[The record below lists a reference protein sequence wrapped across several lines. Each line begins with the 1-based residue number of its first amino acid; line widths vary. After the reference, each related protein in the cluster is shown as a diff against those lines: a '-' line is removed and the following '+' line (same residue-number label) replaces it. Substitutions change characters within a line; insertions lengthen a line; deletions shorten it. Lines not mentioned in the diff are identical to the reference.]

1 MTSATSRA
9 TEELVDLRLE
19 ELDAFL
25 RIPSISADPAFAT
38 DVRAAC
44 EWVGSA
50 IEALGGTSMVTA
62 TDTHPL
68 VLGRVPASRR
78 FADRAPT
85 VLLYGHADVQAA
97 GDEDAWESPPFEP
110 TVRDG
115 WLYARGAAD
124 DKGNFFMLLRALEA
138 LVANDDLPV
147 NVRILCDAEEEI
159 LGRSAVEFLE
169 GDSEPLDACLI
180 YDAPMPRHAQPAFYV
195 ATRGLVY
202 FHLRLSVGKHEL
214 HSGLFGGAALNATHA
229 LARLITG
236 ILDNASDLHVGTS
249 EPSSE
254 EVASWGFLDPG
265 DAVLRREGTAPA
277 DALAAA
283 DFYRRTLA
291 TLAIEVAGVA
301 SGEPFIQ
308 KNVMPATAAA
318 NIQIRLAPGQDSE
331 QVSALFEDLLDA
343 VTPAGATVEVERW
356 ATAPAA
362 LVQTDSAAFT
372 FAREAFSR
380 ALGVSPIL
388 IRSGG
393 TLPVLGA
400 LAARG
405 IPTILTGF
413 DLPEGNVH
421 AANERLLLEHIPLG
435 IRAARETLR
444 AFGSLSRSS
453 NPE

>member
-1 MTSATSRA
+1 MTSTTSQVA
-9 TEELVDLRLE
+9 EELEDLRLD

-25 RIPSISADPAFAT
+25 RIPSISADPARAL
-38 DVRAAC
+38 DVQAAC
-44 EWVGSA
+44 DWVGSA
-50 IEALGGTSMVTA
+50 IEALGGTSTVTA

-68 VLGRVPASRR
+68 VLGEVPASSR

-85 VLLYGHADVQAA
+85 VLLYGHADVQAT
-97 GDEDAWESPPFEP
+97 GDEEGWESPPFEP

-115 WLYARGAAD
+115 WIYARGAAD
-124 DKGNFFMLLRALEA
+124 DKGNFFMLLRALEE
-138 LVANDDLPV
+138 LVARDDLPV
-147 NVRILCDAEEEI
+147 RVRILCDAEEEI
-159 LGRSAVEFLE
+159 LGTSAVEFLAA
-169 GDSEPLDACLI
+169 DSEPVDACLI
-180 YDAPMPRHAQPAFYV
+180 YDAPMPRRAQPAFYIG
-195 ATRGLVY
+195 TRGLAY
-202 FHLRLSVGKHEL
+202 FHLRLSVGDHDL

-236 ILDNASDLHVGTS
+236 VLDKESDLYVGIS

-254 EVASWGFLDPG
+254 EVASWATLDPG
-265 DAVLRREGTAPA
+265 DIVLGRESAMPA
-277 DALAAA
+277 DASAAA

-291 TLAIEVAGVA
+291 MPAVEVAGLA

-308 KNVMPATAAA
+308 KNVMPATAEA
-318 NIQIRLAPGQDSE
+318 NIQVRLAPGQDSE
-331 QVSALFEDLLDA
+331 QVSALLEDLLHA
-343 VTPAGATVEVERW
+343 VTPAGAILEIERW
-356 ATAPAA
+356 ASAPAA
-362 LVQTDSAAFT
+362 LVETNSAAFT
-372 FAREAFSR
+372 LAREAFSS
-380 ALGVSPIL
+380 ALGASPLL

-435 IRAARETLR
+435 ISAARETLR
-444 AFGSLSRSS
+444 AFGTLRTPST
-453 NPE
+453 PA